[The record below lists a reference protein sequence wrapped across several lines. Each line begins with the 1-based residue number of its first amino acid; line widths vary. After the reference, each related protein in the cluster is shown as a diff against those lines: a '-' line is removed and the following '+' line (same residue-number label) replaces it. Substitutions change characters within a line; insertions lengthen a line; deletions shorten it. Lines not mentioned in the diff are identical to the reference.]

1 MSPSLDVVPYGPLT
15 KKVYFYLTSFQEVF
29 LKQTIKLEDMIFII
43 NDYGFNYNF
52 PVLKKSLINVL
63 KHVELYINI
72 YNIDSKT
79 RFNKFNAINDIF
91 KYNYVSLPKN
101 NHKRSLTDVLTWS
114 RRPGMYM
121 RTKSVSWDRE
131 LGKLEY
137 KAFFFF
143 KIVSSQ

>member
-1 MSPSLDVVPYGPLT
+1 
-15 KKVYFYLTSFQEVF
+15 
-29 LKQTIKLEDMIFII
+29 MIFII

-101 NHKRSLTDVLTWS
+101 NHKRSLTDVLTWP

-121 RTKSVSWDRE
+121 RTK

>member
-52 PVLKKSLINVL
+52 PVLKKSLNNVL

-72 YNIDSKT
+72 YI
-79 RFNKFNAINDIF
+79 
-91 KYNYVSLPKN
+91 YY
-101 NHKRSLTDVLTWS
+101 
-114 RRPGMYM
+114 
-121 RTKSVSWDRE
+121 
-131 LGKLEY
+131 
-137 KAFFFF
+137 
-143 KIVSSQ
+143 